1 MRPLKLC
8 FVGWGDHVHLE
19 RWAGYF
25 ARTGDEV
32 SVLSMGGEGDYPAGV
47 RQYVLRNSKRRP
59 VLADAEMR
67 VLLWRL
73 RPQIVHVH
81 WAHFAVPVVRVWNG
95 PLVIT
100 AWGSDIYRQD
110 EFTPSRWTSMRNAL
124 SRANLVTCDSEDL
137 GRALHTRCGVD
148 EASVKIV
155 QWGIDTNAFAPGPS
169 KFAEELGIAGR
180 PVVFSARNFAPVYNL
195 ETVVDA
201 FALARRSVPSAF
213 LLMKSYA
220 PEPDYAKAIRNRI
233 AALGLERDTHIVEAI
248 DYARMPDLY
257 RAAKVTVSVPHSDAT
272 PMSMLEAMACGSLPL
287 FSDLPSLREWIV
299 DGDNGC
305 LAAATDTE
313 GVAQRMVRA
322 LTDDAFC
329 ARAAAI
335 NRELVVERASQSV
348 HMQHCRELYLD
359 AIARAGSVKPAMSAK

>member
-32 SVLSMGGEGDYPAGV
+32 SVLSMGSEGDYPAGV

-73 RPQIVHVH
+73 RPEIVHVH

-95 PLVIT
+95 PLVVT
-100 AWGSDIYRQD
+100 AWGSDIYRQA
-110 EFTPSRWTSMRNAL
+110 EFTARQWQAMGGAL

-137 GRALHTRCGVD
+137 AHALQARCGVA
-148 EASVKIV
+148 EASLKVV
-155 QWGIDTNAFAPGPS
+155 QWGIDTDSFMPGPS
-169 KFAEELGIAGR
+169 AFAQELGIVGR
-180 PVVFSARNFAPVYNL
+180 PVVFSVRNFSPLYNL

-201 FALARRSVPSAF
+201 FAIARQQVPSAF

-220 PEPDYAKAIRNRI
+220 PEPEYARMIRSRL
-233 AALGLERDTHIVEAI
+233 AALGLERDCHIVEAI

-257 RAAKVTVSVPHSDAT
+257 RAATVTVSVPHSDAT
-272 PMSMLEAMACGSLPL
+272 PMSMLEAMACGSLPV

-299 DGDNGC
+299 DGENGF
-305 LAAATDTE
+305 LAVPTDTQS
-313 GVAQRMVRA
+313 VAQRMVRA
-322 LTDDAFC
+322 LTDPDFR
-329 ARAAAI
+329 ARAADH
-335 NRELVVERASQSV
+335 NRKLVLARASQAV
-348 HMQHCRELYLD
+348 HMENCRALYRE
-359 AIARAGSVKPAMSAK
+359 AIAAGSNMPSAMPVD